1 MLPQFLPRLL
11 KVLQRQEALEALE
24 EEDSV
29 QQILLDLP
37 DLRLV

>member
-11 KVLQRQEALEALE
+11 KVLQQQEVLEALE

-29 QQILLDLP
+29 QQILP

>member
-11 KVLQRQEALEALE
+11 KVLLDPRQQEALGEEE
-24 EEDSV
+24 EEDLS
-29 QQILLDLP
+29 